1 MVIRTGTSAQALVF
15 TASIM
20 YLRGY
25 QSMMMHNG
33 TEVKESCMYTRA
45 WNGYTMA
52 LSCNS
57 IPTKILKQGYLPRW
71 YQA

>member
-15 TASIM
+15 TASVM

-25 QSMMMHNG
+25 QSMMHNG

-45 WNGYTMA
+45 WNGYTIIR
-52 LSCNS
+52 L
-57 IPTKILKQGYLPRW
+57 
-71 YQA
+71 

>member
-25 QSMMMHNG
+25 QSMMMHNK

-45 WNGYTMA
+45 WNGYR
-52 LSCNS
+52 
-57 IPTKILKQGYLPRW
+57 PTIIRL
-71 YQA
+71 